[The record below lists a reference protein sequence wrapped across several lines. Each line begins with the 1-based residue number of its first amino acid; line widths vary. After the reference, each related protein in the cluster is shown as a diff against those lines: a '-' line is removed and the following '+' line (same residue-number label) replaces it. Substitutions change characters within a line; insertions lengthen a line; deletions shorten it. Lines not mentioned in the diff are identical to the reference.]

1 MSPSELVSILNEGNR
16 LEDMGRRHCRA
27 RRYAEAEECYREAFA
42 LRQGLDTAQMRMTE
56 QGLLN
61 LASVYSETGKT
72 AEAEALYLEAIALA
86 QGASQ
91 SSGTALEMC
100 LNNCAGFYRTQR
112 RFAEAE
118 GLIARMLA
126 MPGEML
132 GSREAS
138 RAKKRLALARL
149 LLEQGRWAEAEA
161 VFRQSL
167 ETAEAAFGAEHPALG
182 LFLSSYAFFLQK
194 TGRENAARHQETRE
208 RAIREKYLREYKKE
222 TSECPPVLYLWHRDD
237 G

>member
-1 MSPSELVSILNEGNR
+1 MPPSELMSILNEGNR
-16 LEDMGRRHCRA
+16 LEDTGRRHCRE
-27 RRYAEAEECYREAFA
+27 RRYEEAEECYREAFA
-42 LRQGLDTAQMRMTE
+42 LRQSLDTAQMRMTE

-61 LASVYSETGKT
+61 LASVYSESGKA

-86 QGASQ
+86 QGDSR
-91 SSGTALEMC
+91 SSEKALEMC
-100 LNNCAGFYRTQR
+100 LNNCAVFYRTQH

-132 GSREAS
+132 GSREADQ
-138 RAKKRLALARL
+138 AKKRLALAHL
-149 LLEQGRWAEAEA
+149 FLEQRRWADSEA

-167 ETAEAAFGAEHPALG
+167 ETAEAAFGGEHPALG
-182 LFLSSYAFFLQK
+182 LFLGSYAFFLRQ
-194 TGRENAARHQETRE
+194 TGRGEAARHQEARG
-208 RAIREKYLREYKKE
+208 RAIREKYLREYKREAGK
-222 TSECPPVLYLWHRDD
+222 CPPVLYLGHRGD